1 MNSTKMDEVVTNIVR
16 SRSESYFEIYNS
28 TTVVVIGSNM
38 EGIFEKIVDLI
49 NGMEK
54 NSRIGV
60 YTISEK
66 KSDRSTVLNDYA
78 GMDYFKYNTEE
89 KNLYGKDFVEVLDEN
104 GLMCLDDEAEKIK
117 EPDLKHLRFRQLISD
132 QDFKRAA
139 EIAASYIDSSWNV
152 IIISDYSD
160 KFSLD
165 LHSTLISRIPEAFG
179 KSTSIVFN
187 SNNSRHLNHMEIS
200 ELRNI
205 QNGSRK
211 YINVRTNDIITLES
225 PLLKTNRNDID
236 NKIFKEF
243 KSVLSGSK
251 KVVS

>member
-1 MNSTKMDEVVTNIVR
+1 MNSTRMDEVVTNIVR

-28 TTVVVIGSNM
+28 TTVVIIGSNM
-38 EGIFEKIVDLI
+38 NGIFEKVADLV

-66 KSDRSTVLNDYA
+66 KSDKNTAIKDYA
-78 GMDYFKYNTEE
+78 GMDYFRYNAEE

-104 GLMCLDDEAEKIK
+104 GLMCLDDEMEKIK
-117 EPDLKHLRFRQLISD
+117 DPDLKHLIFRQLISD
-132 QDFKRAA
+132 QDLKRAA

-160 KFSLD
+160 RFSLD

-179 KSTSIVFN
+179 KSTSIVFKSDN
-187 SNNSRHLNHMEIS
+187 SKPLDHMEIS

-211 YINVRTNDIITLES
+211 YINVRTNDVITVES

-236 NKIFKEF
+236 NKIFKEL
-243 KSVLSGSK
+243 KGVLSGSK